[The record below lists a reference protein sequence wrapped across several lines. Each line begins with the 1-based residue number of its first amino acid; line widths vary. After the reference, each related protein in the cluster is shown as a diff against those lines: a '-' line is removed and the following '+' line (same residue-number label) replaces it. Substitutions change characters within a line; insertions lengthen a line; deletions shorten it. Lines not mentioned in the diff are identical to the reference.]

1 MFYDEKVCKVTR
13 LPGVFWPVT
22 NQIPSI
28 DGLVLQ
34 THPPAQRRGFSPGR
48 GNILLTRRD
57 SCPRRKSSCP
67 SWKNVSPRGNECVR
81 DGNECFAEGDNRVRL
96 DEGSVRGA
104 ERPPSA
110 TSGFFSRGHL
120 F

>member
-1 MFYDEKVCKVTR
+1 MMLAADYAISRIRRDLTLGAFVRFLLLGAALACLLVGPFVST
-13 LPGVFWPVT
+13 VFWPVT

-34 THPPAQRRGFSPGR
+34 THPPAQRRGFSPQR

-67 SWKNVSPRGNECVR
+67 PWKDVSP
-81 DGNECFAEGDNRVRL
+81 
-96 DEGSVRGA
+96 
-104 ERPPSA
+104 
-110 TSGFFSRGHL
+110 SRE
-120 F
+120 